1 MMPVPGRQNSFTK
14 PSWTPCILARA
25 LPDSGSVTASACI
38 SPASMACWDQP
49 TVAISGAVKTLEET
63 FLRSS
68 GWTASPR
75 KCHIAIRPCMAATE
89 ASMSTPVQSP
99 AA

>member
-1 MMPVPGRQNSFTK
+1 MKSLTK
-14 PSWTPCILARA
+14 PSRTPCILARA
-25 LPDSGSVTASACI
+25 LPASGRVTTSAWI
-38 SPASMACWDQP
+38 SPASTAFCDQP
-49 TVAISGAVKTLEET
+49 TVAISGEVKTLDDT

-68 GWTASPR
+68 GATASPR

-89 ASMSTPVQSP
+89 ASISTPVQSP

>member
-1 MMPVPGRQNSFTK
+1 MPVPGRQNSFTK
-14 PSWTPCILARA
+14 PSRTPCILARG
-25 LPDSGSVTASACI
+25 LPDSGSITTSACI
-38 SPASMACWDQP
+38 SPASTAFCDQP

-68 GWTASPR
+68 GVTASPR

-89 ASMSTPVQSP
+89 ASIRTPVQSP